1 MSYTYLD
8 AVFLDQYSYRAG
20 GAAPTTVTVAEGNF
34 MPGVPRNT
42 AFGELAWRRGLPG
55 FFAAVEAIYRDR
67 IFVNDVNSEA
77 AQAYAIANLRIAYS
91 HQIGAWKI
99 GGFARLDNITGTRY
113 AGSVIV
119 NETNGRFYEP
129 SPGRNY
135 MVGVN
140 ASYTF

>member
-1 MSYTYLD
+1 MS
-8 AVFLDQYSYRAG
+8 S
-20 GAAPTTVTVAEGNF
+20 PSNVAET
-34 MPGVPRNT
+34 PITDRRALV
-42 AFGELAWRRGLPG
+42 EYLAACARP
-55 FFAAVEAIYRDR
+55 
-67 IFVNDVNSEA
+67 
-77 AQAYAIANLRIAYS
+77 
-91 HQIGAWKI
+91 IGAWKI